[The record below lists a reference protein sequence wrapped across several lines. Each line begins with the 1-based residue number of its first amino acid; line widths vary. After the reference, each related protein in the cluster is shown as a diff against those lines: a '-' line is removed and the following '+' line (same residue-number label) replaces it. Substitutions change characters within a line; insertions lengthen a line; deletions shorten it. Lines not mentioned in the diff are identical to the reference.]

1 MNDTS
6 GLIIAI
12 GGRRCTLVELVSV
25 HLLHLDALGL
35 LVGQALLVVFHWKV
49 VVLRV
54 ILSRAAIVAL

>member
-1 MNDTS
+1 M
-6 GLIIAI
+6 
-12 GGRRCTLVELVSV
+12 ELVSV

-35 LVGQALLVVFHWKV
+35 LVGQALLVIFHWKV